1 MDEAVWKRK
10 ELAYS
15 MIDYTKVKLIIW
27 DLDET
32 FWKGTLSEGAVEAI
46 PEHIRLIHRLTDCGI
61 VNAVCS
67 KNDEAPAMKKLKE
80 LGVAEEFVFNS
91 INWEAKGE
99 RIRQLIMDMKLRSVN
114 VLFLDDNAGNRKE
127 AEYYN
132 EGLMTGGPEEIPALF
147 AYAESIPAKDE
158 EHKRLKSYRVLEEK
172 REAMKQSSS
181 NEAFLMESNIKVVLH
196 KDCLS
201 ELPRVTELIQRTNQ
215 LNYTKKRLNE
225 KEVEELFQ
233 NPAYECGYVTA
244 EDKFGSYGIVG
255 FYAKKGEKLEH
266 FLFSCRTLGMAVEQY
281 VYAKLGYPE
290 LTVEGE
296 VVSMVKKDFL
306 PPWINQD
313 RELVQE
319 GKQTVAVDGRKQKIL
334 FKGPCDLNSLFAF
347 LEESDSIDSEFTYI
361 SSKTGVNIEQVN
373 HSTQIVES
381 YTLSEAQKKMLVEE
395 LPFADEDMFSDR
407 LFTEHYDIVCM
418 SYLADC
424 NLGVYRRKETG
435 ERVAFV
441 PGYYPITEKKNWQK
455 YINREIYTS
464 RFTFTEPFL
473 EWFSKQYEFEGILTP
488 DEILENIRFIREH
501 LAPDTLLILILGAE
515 IPFKKN
521 RNPAYEGRHLVQKEV
536 NDRIRRLAE
545 ENENITFLDI
555 NRYIKGQESF
565 YDQFNHFVQ
574 EVYYEMA
581 KDLVKVVAEKKSI
594 ELSEKSRTFMR
605 VETWKEDLRM
615 IKNRILRRKK

>member
-1 MDEAVWKRK
+1 MT
-10 ELAYS
+10 
-15 MIDYTKVKLIIW
+15 DYGKIKLVIW

-32 FWKGTLSEGAVEAI
+32 FWKGTLSEGAVEPVA
-46 PEHIRLIHRLTDCGI
+46 EHIRLVHRLTDCGI
-61 VNAVCS
+61 INAVCS
-67 KNDEAPAMKKLKE
+67 KNDEEPALKRLQE
-80 LGVAEEFVFNS
+80 MGVAEEFVFNS

-99 RIRQLIMDMKLRSVN
+99 RIHRMIQDMKLRSVN

-132 EGLMTGGPEEIPALF
+132 EGLMTAGPEEIAGLTAF
-147 AYAESIPAKDE
+147 ADSLEAKDK

-172 REAMKQSSS
+172 REAQKKSSS
-181 NEAFLMESNIKVVLH
+181 NEAFLMESNIKVEMH
-196 KDCLS
+196 TDCMS
-201 ELPRVTELIQRTNQ
+201 ELERVTELIQRTNQ
-215 LNYTKKRLNE
+215 LNYTKKRLTGD
-225 KEVEELFQ
+225 EVKALLQ
-233 NPAYECGYVTA
+233 DSACECGYVTA

-255 FYAKKGEKLEH
+255 FYAKKGKELEH

-281 VYAKLGYPE
+281 VYARLGYPE

-313 RELVQE
+313 KELKQE
-319 GKQTVAVDGRKQKIL
+319 GKQSVTAGGEKQKIL

-361 SSKTGVNIEQVN
+361 SPKTGVNIEQIN
-373 HSTQIVES
+373 HSVQIVES
-381 YTLSEAQKKMLVEE
+381 YTLSDEQKKMLVEE
-395 LPFADEDMFSDR
+395 LPFADEGMFSDK
-407 LFTEHYDIVCM
+407 LFRNHYDVVCM

-441 PGYYPITEKKNWQK
+441 PGFYPMTEEANWPK
-455 YINREIYTS
+455 YIGKEIYTS
-464 RFTFTEPFL
+464 RFVFTEEFL
-473 EWFSKQYEFEGILTP
+473 RWFSGHYSFEGILTP
-488 DEILENIRFIREH
+488 EQILQNIRFIREK
-501 LAPDTLLILILGAE
+501 LSSDTLLILILGVE
-515 IPFKKN
+515 IPFEKN
-521 RNPAYEGRHLVQKEV
+521 KNPAYEGRHLVHGEV
-536 NDRIRRLAE
+536 NERIKKFAAE
-545 ENENITFLDI
+545 NPNVAYLDI

-581 KDLVKVVAEKKSI
+581 KDLVRIVAEKKSI
-594 ELSEKSRTFMR
+594 ALTEKSRTFLR
-605 VETWKEDLRM
+605 VETLKEDLRM
-615 IKNRILRRKK
+615 VKNRILRKKK